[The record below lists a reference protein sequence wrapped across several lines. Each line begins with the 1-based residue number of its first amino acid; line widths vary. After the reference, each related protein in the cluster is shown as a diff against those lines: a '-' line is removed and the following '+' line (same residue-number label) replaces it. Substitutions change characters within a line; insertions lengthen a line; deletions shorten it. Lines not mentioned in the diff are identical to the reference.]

1 MAEKVQLT
9 VRFDE
14 ETLREAQFYLRLER
28 SSLTAFCK
36 EKVQEFVAEYRQRHP
51 ERVPGG
57 IHAHRVSA

>member
-14 ETLREAQFYLRLER
+14 DTLREAQFYLRLER

-36 EKVQEFVAEYRQRHP
+36 AKLQEFVAEYRKGHP

-57 IHAHRVSA
+57 IHARNTSA